1 MKTTTLSAFEA
12 PRTTTQAEL
21 RERAPVH
28 RATSQFLAGQ
38 PSSQERMMQLQ
49 LDGYQVA
56 LVPLEKQP
64 PVATE
69 KSQRDGNRPI
79 LLLPLTWQELISYFR
94 TDGNESRPPDR
105 TNVGRTGIVEFGQV
119 RIDFSSME
127 TRRCERLVVLTAM
140 EFKVLRFFVCNPN
153 RVISREELLNEVW
166 GYNYYPCTR
175 TVDNHVLRLRQKL
188 EKKFAEPVHFQTVH
202 GFGYRFVF

>member
-28 RATSQFLAGQ
+28 RATSQFLASQ

-127 TRRCERLVVLTAM
+127 TKCGAITITPAHARWTTTFCDCGRSSRKNLQNLS
-140 EFKVLRFFVCNPN
+140 
-153 RVISREELLNEVW
+153 ISKQCMGSDTDLSSNEQQ
-166 GYNYYPCTR
+166 YS
-175 TVDNHVLRLRQKL
+175 LS
-188 EKKFAEPVHFQTVH
+188 AEPTT
-202 GFGYRFVF
+202 